1 MSAKVLLNGRVLTAL
16 VMLLIFASMSGLA
29 FDFPQ
34 KGRLMPLMIGIPA
47 TLLALVQLILEI
59 RSVVS
64 ASASINDDS
73 SKKSVNSDEIHMF
86 MWTFLFFIG
95 ILCFGFV
102 YASPVLVFGYLYI
115 GSKESILTSIVAAVS
130 TWLVIYVTFE
140 VWFQI
145 PLFSGLI
152 LEWLI
157 G

>member
-64 ASASINDDS
+64 TSASIGVPN
-73 SKKSVNSDEIHMF
+73 KKSVNSDEIHMF
-86 MWTFLFFIG
+86 VWTFLFFIG

-102 YASPVLVFGYLYI
+102 YASPVLVFGYLYL